1 MYIEIINKN
10 MQLHTKIICAT
21 LNYQRLDNRALSNLN
36 SANLESDLDALEK
49 FKKDLGIE
57 IESLAIIK
65 KCNAVIVV
73 ASYMNDLSFDYI
85 HDRLLA
91 TWDKNSKEGILD
103 MTRDIKMSHNIDALK
118 FLAECVVGLHSV
130 TIGDSQVSKQINNGL
145 LSGIH
150 GGIEVLKT
158 IAKWLTEIVADC
170 KLRTSLFNGNISL
183 ERIACELI
191 AQNTQEKQ
199 SVLLVGYGKSGKL
212 IAKILNRE
220 LFLPVYILNR
230 TPIDIKKEN
239 LDEISVHYLSLDKLI
254 ISNNISSVVVALDNN
269 ENTKKI
275 VERLIKTIPDTSKIY
290 FVDLVSPPILNEKLN
305 AIVDISELS
314 KIAEQ
319 NTQLRKKEI
328 SKVRVVIQSKLN
340 TVINTIN
347 KNIGKKYIYKQKNHT
362 LKLDEKKINLIKQRG
377 ELINSIREYLHNENF
392 IEVTTPHIVGISTDP
407 PKIDKGGTINV
418 DWINGTTAFLRQSNQ
433 IYKQIL
439 VASGMDK
446 VYEIGPFW
454 RKEES
459 ESYRHLQESIGLDI
473 EFNNPKNLKELY
485 FLACSII
492 KKSNDKIVETFDLQ
506 RYLVIPEVDNI
517 PILTYH
523 EAVDMLR
530 KNGSPVTLGDDLG
543 LVSESNLGQLV
554 KKQYGNDIFVVK
566 DYPDT
571 IKKFYTK
578 NKSKGLTE
586 TFDVIVGGW
595 ELVSGAIRQTDGD
608 KIRKSMQL
616 SGINAR
622 DYEFYI
628 SIVDGAVP
636 HGGFCIGIDRLI
648 AKILDMDMVQDA
660 VPFPRTYKKLI
671 P

>member
-1 MYIEIINKN
+1 MCIEIINKN

-21 LNYQRLDNRALSNLN
+21 LNYQRLDDRALSNLN
-36 SANLESDLDALEK
+36 SANLDGDLDALKK
-49 FKKDLGIE
+49 FKKGLGIE

-65 KCNAVIVV
+65 KCNAVMVV
-73 ASYMNDLSFDYI
+73 VSYVDDLSLDYV
-85 HDRLLA
+85 HGRLLT

-103 MTRDIKMSHNIDALK
+103 MTRDIKMFHDIDVLK

-130 TIGDSQVSKQINNGL
+130 TVGDSQVAAQINDGL
-145 LSGIH
+145 SSGIH
-150 GGIEVLKT
+150 DDIEILKT
-158 IAKWLTEIVADC
+158 IAKWLTEIVEEC
-170 KLRTSLFNGNISL
+170 RLRTDLFNGNTSL

-191 AQNTQEKQ
+191 AQNTKEKQ
-199 SVLLVGYGKSGKL
+199 SILLVGYGKSGKL

-220 LFLPVYILNR
+220 LFLPMYILNR
-230 TPIDIKKEN
+230 TPVNIKKEN
-239 LDEISVHYLSLDKLI
+239 LDETSVHYLPFDEFV
-254 ISNNISSVVVALDNN
+254 ISNDVSSVIVALDNN

-275 VERLIKTIPDTSKIY
+275 VERLMQTIPDTSKIY

-305 AIVDISELS
+305 TIIDIRELS

-319 NTQLRKKEI
+319 NTQLRKNEI
-328 SKVRVVIQSKLN
+328 NKARVVIQGKLN

-347 KNIGKKYIYKQKNHT
+347 KNVGKQYINKQKNHT
-362 LKLDEKKINLIKQRG
+362 LKLDEKKIDLIKQRG
-377 ELINSIREYLHNENF
+377 ELINGIRKYLHNENF

-433 IYKQIL
+433 MYKQIL
-439 VASGMDK
+439 VASGVDK

-473 EFNNPKNLKELY
+473 ELNNPKNLEELY
-485 FLACSII
+485 LLACSII

-506 RYLVIPEVDNI
+506 HSLSIPEIDNI

-523 EAVDMLR
+523 KAVDMLR
-530 KNGSPVTLGDDLG
+530 ENGSPATLGDDLG
-543 LVSESNLGQLV
+543 LVSEASLGQLV
-554 KKQYGNDIFVVK
+554 KKQYDSDIFVVK

-578 NKSKGLTE
+578 NKPKGLTE

-595 ELVSGAIRQTDGD
+595 ELASGAIRQTDGD

-616 SGINAR
+616 SGINTR

-628 SIVDGAVP
+628 SIVDEAVP

-648 AKILDMDMVQDA
+648 AKILDMDMIQDA

>member
-1 MYIEIINKN
+1 

-21 LNYQRLDNRALSNLN
+21 LNYQRLDDKALSNLN
-36 SANLESDLDALEK
+36 SANLDGGLDALEK

-57 IESLAIIK
+57 IESLTIIK
-65 KCNAVIVV
+65 KCNAVMVI
-73 ASYMNDLSFDYI
+73 ASYVNDLSLDYV
-85 HDRLLA
+85 HGRLLT
-91 TWDKNSKEGILD
+91 TWDKNSKKGILD
-103 MTRDIKMSHNIDALK
+103 MTRDVKMFHNIDALK
-118 FLAECVVGLHSV
+118 FLAECAVGLHSV
-130 TIGDSQVSKQINNGL
+130 TIGDSQVAAQVTEGL
-145 LSGIH
+145 SSGIH
-150 GGIEVLKT
+150 NDIEILKI
-158 IAKWLTEIVADC
+158 IAKWLTEIVDEC
-170 KLRTSLFNGNISL
+170 KLRTDLFNENTSL

-191 AQNTQEKQ
+191 AKNTKKKQ
-199 SVLLVGYGKSGKL
+199 SILLVGYGKSGKL

-220 LFLPVYILNR
+220 LFLPMYILNR
-230 TPIDIKKEN
+230 TPVDIKKEN
-239 LDEISVHYLSLDKLI
+239 LNETFVHYLPFDGFV
-254 ISNNISSVVVALDNN
+254 ISNNVSSVVVALDNN
-269 ENTKKI
+269 EGAKK
-275 VERLIKTIPDTSKIY
+275 VVKKLMQTIPDTSKIY

-305 AIVDISELS
+305 NIVDIRELS

-319 NTQLRKKEI
+319 NTQLRKNEI
-328 SKVRVVIQSKLN
+328 NKARVVIQGKLN
-340 TVINTIN
+340 TIINTIN
-347 KNIGKKYIYKQKNHT
+347 KNVGKKYIYKQKNHV
-362 LKLDEKKINLIKQRG
+362 LKLDEKKIDLIKQRG
-377 ELINSIREYLHNENF
+377 ELINGIREYLHNENF

-407 PKIDKGGTINV
+407 PKVDKGGTINV

-433 IYKQIL
+433 MYKQIL
-439 VASGMDK
+439 VASGVDK

-454 RKEES
+454 RKEER

-473 EFNNPKNLKELY
+473 ELSNPKNLEGLY
-485 FLACSII
+485 RLACSII

-506 RYLVIPEVDNI
+506 HHLSIPEIDNI
-517 PILTYH
+517 PVLTYH

-530 KNGSPVTLGDDLG
+530 ENGSPATLGDDLG
-543 LVSESNLGQLV
+543 LVSEANLGKLV
-554 KKQYGNDIFVVK
+554 KKQYGSDIFVVK

-578 NKSKGLTE
+578 NKTKGLTE

-595 ELVSGAIRQTDGD
+595 ELTSGAIRQTDGD

-616 SGINAR
+616 SGINTR

-648 AKILDMDMVQDA
+648 AKVLGMDMVQDA